1 MKNTL
6 TKKLS
11 ILLASLFLI
20 SSFTSLHAFASD
32 PPFPIDCRRAVTRR
46 NTRTGASSLVT
57 RSASS
62 STPHSSSSRNW
73 FGWFRTVV
81 SYMARFFR
89 FVDNSLSP
97 PPTPDILN
105 ETSENSTT
113 TLQAVN
119 DRMFN
124 LIYPVG
130 AIYMSVNGTN
140 PETFFGGRWERW
152 GNGRVPVGVNT
163 SNPDFNSIE
172 RLGGSVSHVHTLN
185 SAAAMIGSDWGLT
198 NTLAFAARNVGDLSS
213 TTYTLTAPNK
223 GKAAQR
229 SHNTAL
235 TGTTDNSEN
244 LQPYITCYMWKRV
257 A

>member
-11 ILLASLFLI
+11 ILLASLLLI

-32 PPFPIDCRRAVTRR
+32 PPLPIIPD
-46 NTRTGASSLVT
+46 NLVESDG
-57 RSASS
+57 RIMRGVEEN
-62 STPHSSSSRNW
+62 SSSSWGDW
-73 FGWFRTVV
+73 FNRITDRVV
-81 SYMARFFR
+81 QIIRSSIF
-89 FVDNSLSP
+89 NS
-97 PPTPDILN
+97 
-105 ETSENSTT
+105 
-113 TLQAVN
+113 
-119 DRMFN
+119 
-124 LIYPVG
+124 IYPVG
-130 AIYMSVNGTN
+130 TIYMTVTEVN
-140 PETFFGGRWERW
+140 PHELFGGTWVSW
-152 GNGRVPVGVNT
+152 GCGRVPVGVNT
-163 SNPDFNSIE
+163 TNPDFNSIE

-185 SAAAMIGSDWGLT
+185 SAAAMIGSDWGQP
-198 NTLAFAARNVGDLSS
+198 NTLAFTHRNVGDLSS

-235 TGTTDNSEN
+235 TGTTDSSEN